1 MFFFNSKNELPS
13 FWKIQI
19 TGWLVYMVAIYI
31 TFLTVVP
38 PANYLSLFYVKSF
51 RALTGFCLTCILRQ
65 IYLRFAGNFS
75 IQSIVLLVLVCALV
89 FGCAWA
95 GIEVGYYLLTSPAG
109 YNFAANAVRLPSYA
123 LDYAMTLTG
132 WSALYFGIKYWQQW
146 QTERDNAL
154 KAVAL
159 ANQAQLEMLRYQLNP
174 HFLFNALNSIRASID
189 EDAKRAKQMITQLS
203 EFLRYSL
210 LNESVKKITLRDEI
224 EAVRNYLAIEKIRFE
239 DKLDVQ
245 FDIEKQAEDF
255 SVPCFLLNPLVENA
269 IKHGLQTSPKPL
281 KIKIS
286 ALLKNDSL
294 ILEVANTG
302 NLENGFSQNG
312 TKIGL
317 KNVRERLEKLF
328 GERGKFRLIE
338 ENNFVKAQIKI
349 AREGNSD

>member
-1 MFFFNSKNELPS
+1 MFFFDSKKGLPS

-75 IQSIVLLVLVCALV
+75 IQSIILLVLVCALI

-95 GIEVGYYLLTSPAG
+95 GIEVGYYLLTSPN

-239 DKLDVQ
+239 DKLE
-245 FDIEKQAEDF
+245 IEFEIERQAEDF

-269 IKHGLQTSPKPL
+269 IKHGLQTSSKPL
-281 KIKIS
+281 RIKIS
-286 ALLKNDSL
+286 ALLKNRSL

-338 ENNFVKAQIKI
+338 ENGFVKARIEI
-349 AREGNSD
+349 ANQEN